1 MRGDTESESSCT
13 KKNQLENSEGVA
25 VFVSDYLY
33 NSLLERLQLAAD
45 TKMKPTCISLRMR
58 FISSVEYGISP
69 VDQTSE
75 EDQERPS
82 TTKELHDGDNVCVYM
97 HDSFVD
103 VSCAIYSIIRSIENS
118 WSSTFLTAS

>member
-58 FISSVEYGISP
+58 FISSVEY
-69 VDQTSE
+69 
-75 EDQERPS
+75 
-82 TTKELHDGDNVCVYM
+82 L
-97 HDSFVD
+97 
-103 VSCAIYSIIRSIENS
+103 
-118 WSSTFLTAS
+118 